1 MRKTYFLFLF
11 ITIISCGKNN
21 NNEMISA
28 DLALVDNVSAK
39 SETSDKLLPPPY
51 PIEEKTAPD
60 NAQKISQ
67 KIIKTGSMEIE
78 VGNISKAQ
86 QIINGHLKK
95 LDAYKQGE
103 SFNNSD
109 NKETLRMTIRVPNQN
124 FDNLLQSFSSELG
137 NVVSKNVGIDDV
149 TEEYTDVSIRLENKL
164 VYLEKYRDLLKRS
177 NNTKDMLEIQE
188 KIRNLEEEIE
198 SSKGRLKFID
208 DKVKYSTLELTLIKN
223 NPRNAVTSNIG
234 FGSQF
239 ADSLAEGWNNFVGF
253 ILGLIS
259 FWPFLLILPALIIL
273 FRKWRNRI
281 KRRNNKN

>member
-1 MRKTYFLFLF
+1 MLLKKLNLFMRKTYFLFLF

-39 SETSDKLLPPPY
+39 SETSDKLLPPLN

-149 TEEYTDVSIRLENKL
+149 TEEYTDV
-164 VYLEKYRDLLKRS
+164 
-177 NNTKDMLEIQE
+177 
-188 KIRNLEEEIE
+188 
-198 SSKGRLKFID
+198 
-208 DKVKYSTLELTLIKN
+208 
-223 NPRNAVTSNIG
+223 
-234 FGSQF
+234 
-239 ADSLAEGWNNFVGF
+239 
-253 ILGLIS
+253 
-259 FWPFLLILPALIIL
+259 
-273 FRKWRNRI
+273 
-281 KRRNNKN
+281 